1 MTEQCCRDAYL
12 LGVGRA
18 IAYIEHTTA
27 LAQAAESEHTAKVIG
42 EWSAKVVTAM
52 RMTVAQ
58 SRPYCL
64 RCGIPHT
71 GTCNRPEGT

>member
-1 MTEQCCRDAYL
+1 MTEAERDAYL

-27 LAQAAESEHTAKVIG
+27 LTQSLVPETAAVIG
-42 EWSAKVVTAM
+42 EWSAAVVTAL
-52 RMTVAQ
+52 RMAAAEIK
-58 SRPYCL
+58 PAYCT

-71 GTCNRPEGT
+71 DKCRRQEHT

>member
-1 MTEQCCRDAYL
+1 MLVPLMSDAL
-12 LGVGRA
+12 FDVPA
-18 IAYIEHTTA
+18 DAEHTTA

-52 RMTVAQ
+52 RMATAE
-58 SRPYCL
+58 SRSYCI

-71 GTCNRPEGT
+71 DECRRGEQ